1 MFVLIYCYSVV
12 YSVSCFDSYRMILQI
27 RLNYFLKAM
36 LLHDKKIAFAWQK
49 DSFCIIKGYLLLSD
63 S

>member
-1 MFVLIYCYSVV
+1 MFVLMCCCSTIYDI
-12 YSVSCFDSYRMILQI
+12 SCFDAYRMILQI